1 MRLARSIKLFN
12 GARWCFNV
20 LQHSNHAGYLML
32 GPTLEKPV
40 YFDSS
45 IGFTDGS
52 RWLMLDGVSLDQ
64 LRTFIAAVD
73 EGSFS
78 AAGRKLLRAQSVVS
92 ETVSNLEDQIGVPL
106 FDRSGRYPK
115 LTPAGVV
122 LLADAR
128 SIVTG
133 VDLLKARAKGMAV
146 GLEPELSV
154 VVDVFYP
161 IDAITQVAREFREK
175 YPGVALRIYV
185 EALGAAIQPVIDG
198 RCSVGIIGSLPVI
211 PGTLTNE
218 RLASISFL
226 MVAAADHPLTS
237 YRGKIPKEVLG
248 KYTQIVLTDRSD
260 LSAGRELGVI
270 SPATWRLGDLFAK
283 HNFILNS
290 LGWGGMPLHAV
301 RRDLEEGRLK
311 ALSIEDV
318 PSTGLDLAMSAVW
331 QTKSPPGPAGRWF
344 IERLKQIP
352 MPGGDVPR
360 PRAAAKRKRPA
371 VKRV

>member
-1 MRLARSIKLFN
+1 VA
-12 GARWCFNV
+12 
-20 LQHSNHAGYLML
+20 
-32 GPTLEKPV
+32 PV
-40 YFDSS
+40 
-45 IGFTDGS
+45 
-52 RWLMLDGVSLDQ
+52 LDGVSLDQ

-78 AAGRKLLRAQSVVS
+78 AAARKLLRAQSVVS

-128 SIVTG
+128 GIITG
-133 VDLLKARAKGMAV
+133 VDHLKARAKGMAV

-161 IDAITQVAREFREK
+161 IDAITQVAKEFREH
-175 YPGVALRIYV
+175 YPGVALRVYV
-185 EALGAAIQPVIDG
+185 EALGAAIQPVLDG
-198 RCSVGIIGSLPVI
+198 RCSVGIVGSLPVI

-218 RLASISFL
+218 RLSGVSFL
-226 MVAAADHPLTS
+226 MVAARDHPLTLHK
-237 YRGKIPKEVLG
+237 GKIPKEVLG
-248 KYTQIVLTDRSD
+248 KHTQIVLTDRSE
-260 LSAGRELGVI
+260 LSAGRELGVM
-270 SPATWRLGDLFAK
+270 SPTTWRLADLGAK
-283 HNFILNS
+283 HNFILNG

-301 RRDLEEGRLK
+301 RKDLEEGRLV

-318 PSTGLDLAMSAVW
+318 PPGGLNVAMSAVW

-344 IERLKQIP
+344 IERLKDIP
-352 MPGGDVPR
+352 VSSDGVPK
-360 PRAAAKRKRPA
+360 PRAAAAGKRRKRQK
-371 VKRV
+371 V